1 MKTNRILTS
10 GRIPVTPP
18 AEVSDD
24 RYQFLALN
32 EAEPNLGTSAN
43 NSILTTTTSGQRV
56 WTSNITT
63 SSVTT
68 GNILKTD
75 GSPYFV
81 QSNIYNGRIT
91 ISDELD
97 VADYVSLSGTTSV
110 RWVLTAKDNINNRY
124 KFSTIDCINDGTTAF
139 FTEYAVLLSHSDF
152 EVANYASD
160 ITTGNIDLLASGD
173 SANVT
178 ITYQRTT
185 LGSGTALGYVMQN

>member
-63 SSVTT
+63 SSITT

-75 GSPYFV
+75 GSPYFA

-97 VADYVSLSGTTSV
+97 VADYVPLSGTTSV

-124 KFSTIDCINDGTTAF
+124 KFSTIDCINDETTAF
-139 FTEYAVLLSHSDF
+139 FTEYAVLLSDPDF

-185 LGSGTALGYVMQN
+185 LGSGTALGYIMQN